1 MHSFSNIAQ
10 IHPEGFH
17 LDWEIDWVR
26 KIIFGSVTHKIGI
39 DEDGVSEV
47 VLDSSYLELGRISVD
62 GVEVQADVAP
72 RQGTLGSALTI
83 PLKAP
88 ASKGDILKIKIEYS
102 TTDKSTAL
110 GWLTKEQ
117 TLSKKGPF
125 LYSQCQAIHARSLL
139 PCIDSPSHRSSYTAT
154 VKSAYPVLMSALKD
168 DEAHKES
175 PSKHDPTIYHF
186 KQPRRIPS
194 YLIAIISAI
203 LEFRPLGAR
212 VGVWAE
218 PAMADAAQWEF
229 QADAERFLQAAE
241 STISPYSWER
251 YDCIVLPPAFAYGG
265 MENPNAVTLTP
276 TLIVGN
282 RMQVDVLLHELAHS
296 WAGNLT
302 TNADWRSFFL
312 NESFCVYLERL
323 VLQVVHGQ
331 EEGPAHRGFSYI
343 MGAKA
348 LRDSREGFK
357 DTPRFQRLVPV
368 YEPGEDPDDAFSSVP
383 YEGGSNLLLYIEN
396 LVGGLDNFLPYVRA
410 YFHTYYDRSIN
421 VEEWKAH
428 LLSYF
433 SSSPELS
440 QKIKDNVDFDA
451 WLHGEG
457 VELPVDMTPYYNDTL
472 ARAAWALAARWAAF
486 DDGNQKDFGR
496 KDIEAFNASQI
507 VVFLEKLHS
516 GPDVPPAVVKK
527 VSSGI

>member
-1 MHSFSNIAQ
+1 MSSTTWVPPGLDAVPRPPTQPRKDMHSFSNIAQ

-229 QADAERFLQAAE
+229 QEDAERFLQAAE

-265 MENPNAVTLTP
+265 MENHAGWYTASIKQLPRTRLSSTSSSSSG
-276 TLIVGN
+276 LKLL
-282 RMQVDVLLHELAHS
+282 LLHLDWSELRGYLCPTSAL
-296 WAGNLT
+296 NLFKNPTRSRLPALPPQSQSQHEGQRTRMPSSLASGVVSGSGET
-302 TNADWRSFFL
+302 TTITIA
-312 NESFCVYLERL
+312 Y
-323 VLQVVHGQ
+323 
-331 EEGPAHRGFSYI
+331 PAHG
-343 MGAKA
+343 GN
-348 LRDSREGFK
+348 D
-357 DTPRFQRLVPV
+357 
-368 YEPGEDPDDAFSSVP
+368 DDAESVISHHQP
-383 YEGGSNLLLYIEN
+383 GPPTPPPLLLPQLAFATVAPDIY
-396 LVGGLDNFLPYVRA
+396 RC
-410 YFHTYYDRSIN
+410 
-421 VEEWKAH
+421 
-428 LLSYF
+428 
-433 SSSPELS
+433 SSSFPTPFPTPHD
-440 QKIKDNVDFDA
+440 DNRKCLRTRHKVIA
-451 WLHGEG
+451 AIAATATSIYSPGVRVEHG
-457 VELPVDMTPYYNDTL
+457 TQHY
-472 ARAAWALAARWAAF
+472 
-486 DDGNQKDFGR
+486 R
-496 KDIEAFNASQI
+496 KPTNWTR
-507 VVFLEKLHS
+507 
-516 GPDVPPAVVKK
+516 
-527 VSSGI
+527 